1 VIPLSPIL
9 FNVVVDM
16 LSILINRAKEENQ
29 TKGLV
34 PNIIDEG
41 LSILQYADN
50 TILIIDHDFEK
61 NIKYETITLC
71 IWTIIK
77 SQNKF
82 P

>member
-71 IWTIIK
+71 I
-77 SQNKF
+77 
-82 P
+82 

>member
-61 NIKYETITLC
+61 KHKI
-71 IWTIIK
+71 
-77 SQNKF
+77 
-82 P
+82 